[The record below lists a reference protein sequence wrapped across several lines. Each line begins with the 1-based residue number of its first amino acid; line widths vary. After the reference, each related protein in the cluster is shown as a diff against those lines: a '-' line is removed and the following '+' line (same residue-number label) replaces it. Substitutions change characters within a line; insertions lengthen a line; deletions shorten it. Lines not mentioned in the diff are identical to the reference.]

1 MSDYSISM
9 NVNNIAIVI
18 VPYVKFADLFE
29 SFLKTIE
36 QANTNKHPIDNACM
50 TFKDRIIATDIQAI
64 IRIGT
69 VIAGFDIMITSA
81 RTGHCIMNH
90 PYDIM
95 FANKNNFTNIESDV
109 KVSIVGSRQQIY
121 SVLQSPVLAQNLRT
135 YFTVW
140 ENVSNDALKIMQDC
154 QINPVLQEPID
165 MNWTMEYYAP
175 AELKKALALIDTNP
189 EESKKILMVMDY
201 MLSNGK
207 R

>member
-1 MSDYSISM
+1 MNNYNISCVVNEKPVRVPQYALFSDM
-9 NVNNIAIVI
+9 
-18 VPYVKFADLFE
+18 FE
-29 SFLKTIE
+29 SFLLLVE
-36 QANTNKHPIDNACM
+36 EAQQNKHPIDNVVM
-50 TFKDRIIATDIQAI
+50 TFKDAIIATDVQAI

-81 RTGHCIMNH
+81 RTGHCIMKH

-109 KVSIVGSRQQIY
+109 KVSIVGRRQQIY
-121 SVLQSPVLAQNLRT
+121 SVLHSPVLAQNLRT

-140 ENVSNDALKIMQDC
+140 ENDSNDALKTVQDY
-154 QINPVLQEPID
+154 QINPVLQEHVD
-165 MNWTMEYYAP
+165 MNWTMQYYAP

-201 MLSNGK
+201 MLSQGK